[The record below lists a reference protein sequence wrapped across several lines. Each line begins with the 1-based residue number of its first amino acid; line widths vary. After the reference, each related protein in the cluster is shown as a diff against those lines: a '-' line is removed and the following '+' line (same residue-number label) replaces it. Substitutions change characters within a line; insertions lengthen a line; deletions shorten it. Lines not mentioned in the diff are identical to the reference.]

1 MNRDLPGVR
10 IQVVNPNTSADMTR
24 QIAEVARAAA
34 GADTQVETVCP
45 AHGPA
50 SIESHFDEAIA
61 AAAVLDRIAEGV
73 AAGFDAHVIACFG
86 DPALLAARELARGP
100 VIGIAEAAMHAA
112 TMVATR
118 FSIVTSL
125 GRTAIQ
131 AEELLLRYG
140 FERHCRRIRAVELPV
155 LHLADENCSAA
166 TQIAEECRRARDGD
180 GIGAVVLGCAGMGA
194 QAGPL
199 SAQLGLPVIDGVGI
213 AVRMAEALAGAGLFT
228 SKHGDLATP
237 PGKRFLGRY
246 AHWSVS

>member
-1 MNRDLPGVR
+1 MR

-24 QIAEVARAAA
+24 QIHEVARAAA
-34 GADTQVETVCP
+34 ATHTRVETVCP

-50 SIESHFDEAIA
+50 SIESHFDETIA

-73 AAGFDAHVIACFG
+73 SAGFDAHVIACFG

-155 LHLADENCSAA
+155 LELTHEDCSVSAQIADE
-166 TQIAEECRRARDGD
+166 CRLARDED
-180 GIGAVVLGCAGMGA
+180 DIGAIVLGCAGMGA
-194 QAGPL
+194 QAAPL
-199 SAQLGLPVIDGVGI
+199 SAELGLPVIDGVGV
-213 AVRMAEALAGAGLFT
+213 AVRMAEALVGAGLFT
-228 SKHGDLATP
+228 SKHGDLALP
-237 PGKRFLGRY
+237 PSKRFAGRY
-246 AHWSVS
+246 EHWSRA